1 MQGFTNIAD
10 RNETISYIEEC
21 GCQTEAAEA
30 DCVKTAMAF
39 ARQCHQGQ
47 TRLGRDGKVP
57 YYDEHILGVYHILKD
72 ECHVE
77 DETVLVAAL
86 LHDTVEDTDCTF
98 EDIEKIFGTDIRDH
112 VYLLSKLEG
121 ETFSDYSKRLFDHA
135 PAQVVMIK
143 LADRLHNL
151 RTILFVSNRKWIQRK
166 VNQTYTDIL
175 DRLEQVKDNLGE
187 NYASEISMLKDK
199 IIEQLAVVQA
209 ELDKKRETIQ

>member
-1 MQGFTNIAD
+1 MQGFTNTAD

-77 DETVLVAAL
+77 DETVLVVAL

-98 EDIEKIFGTDIRDH
+98 EDIEKIANICDYEIIFKNKYNNTE
-112 VYLLSKLEG
+112 LTSKN
-121 ETFSDYSKRLFDHA
+121 
-135 PAQVVMIK
+135 I
-143 LADRLHNL
+143 DRKG
-151 RTILFVSNRKWIQRK
+151 V
-166 VNQTYTDIL
+166 
-175 DRLEQVKDNLGE
+175 E
-187 NYASEISMLKDK
+187 
-199 IIEQLAVVQA
+199 
-209 ELDKKRETIQ
+209 